1 MKFDFI
7 GYSPNETM
15 RKITSIVLDLAAAKD
30 HQMGRLTLKNKYDL
44 FKYDKNDVE
53 FQFSPLSYL
62 KDKKVIEIDG
72 EMVKLIPTSSDQ
84 IPGDLITLMTYYGD
98 NDGNEYSEDGLIDLI
113 DDLFTGN
120 VLKEEQGDGHPV
132 KEFTDTMEL
141 VYPAITRWHSCNDE
155 PNLGTLV
162 LLHIRN
168 NMDCILDDSMRHI
181 VKGKVVMGY
190 FDLFQ
195 WKVFPDDAINQLM
208 DNPAVPTMDWRSKA
222 VDLDT
227 FRFSVK
233 HWDYADIPD
242 VETISYINKLADVYD
257 RMNEILATSLITDVS
272 KLYTKDDVLA
282 TIDTLMVKLNEL
294 RDDVSHVEPAMYDL
308 NTRMNGRYLEAQ
320 YEEFLGNKGE

>member
-1 MKFDFI
+1 MKFNFT
-7 GYSPNETM
+7 GYSPDEVM
-15 RKITSIVLDLAAAKD
+15 KKITSIVLDLASAKD

-44 FKYDKNDVE
+44 FKYDKNDAE

-62 KDKKVIEIDG
+62 KDKKIIEIDAD
-72 EMVKLIPTSSDQ
+72 MVKLIPTNSDQ
-84 IPGDLITLMTYYGD
+84 IPGDLITLMAYYGG
-98 NDGNEYSEDGLIDLI
+98 NDGDKYTEGELTNLIDALLI
-113 DDLFTGN
+113 
-120 VLKEEQGDGHPV
+120 GDMPKPV

-162 LLHIRN
+162 LLHIRD
-168 NMDCILDDSMRHI
+168 NMNCILDDSMRHV

-208 DNPAVPTMDWRSKA
+208 DNPAVPTMEWRSKA
-222 VDLDT
+222 VNLDM
-227 FRFSVK
+227 FSFSAK
-233 HWDYADIPD
+233 HWDYADLPD
-242 VETISYINKLADVYD
+242 VETISYINKIADVYD
-257 RMNEILATSLITDVS
+257 RMNEILTTGLITDIT

-282 TIDTLMVKLNEL
+282 TIDTLLAKLNEL

>member
-1 MKFDFI
+1 MKFNFT
-7 GYSPNETM
+7 GYSPDEVM
-15 RKITSIVLDLAAAKD
+15 KKITSIVLDLASAKD

-44 FKYDKNDVE
+44 FKYDKNDAE

-62 KDKKVIEIDG
+62 KDKKIIEIDG
-72 EMVKLIPTSSDQ
+72 DMVKLIPTNSDQ
-84 IPGDLITLMTYYGD
+84 IPGDLITLMAYYGG
-98 NDGNEYSEDGLIDLI
+98 NDGDKYTEEELINLIDALLI
-113 DDLFTGN
+113 GDT
-120 VLKEEQGDGHPV
+120 LKPV

-162 LLHIRN
+162 LLHIRD
-168 NMDCILDDSMRHI
+168 NMNCILDDSMRRV

-195 WKVFPDDAINQLM
+195 WKVFPDDAIDQLM

-222 VDLDT
+222 VNLDM
-227 FRFSVK
+227 FRFSAK
-233 HWDYADIPD
+233 HWDYADLPD
-242 VETISYINKLADVYD
+242 AETISYINKIADVYD
-257 RMNEILATSLITDVS
+257 RVNEILATGLITDIT

-282 TIDTLMVKLNEL
+282 TIDTLLVKLNEL
-294 RDDVSHVEPAMYDL
+294 RDDVSHVEPSMYDL

-320 YEEFLGNKGE
+320 YKEFLGNKGE